1 MGGGRGATN
10 RGGVQSVSSERAD
23 TNGAANICV
32 LKDPGI
38 LRLIYLRSC
47 SSRKSFSPFCNQRK
61 CDKET
66 EDSCITLKLI
76 IFLKITNQIYIPSF
90 QQLIV
95 QALSLTARTSPYVPF
110 AISSFT
116 FLTISC

>member
-1 MGGGRGATN
+1 MEKKNSQHLTPLSTCDKYAIIKNLVQEWGEEEGPQIG
-10 RGGVQSVSSERAD
+10 GGVQSVSSERAD

-76 IFLKITNQIYIPSF
+76 IF
-90 QQLIV
+90 
-95 QALSLTARTSPYVPF
+95 
-110 AISSFT
+110 
-116 FLTISC
+116 